1 MSEEPPPAIK
11 RAVQLMGLPVN
22 QIPIPAVLYAAWL
35 CNKYGMCGE
44 VFMTAYCVY
53 AQIAE
58 GLSVE
63 DDALYGINETIRAE
77 WDEVQRDFIMINLP
91 DGRIQVVRKNA

>member
-1 MSEEPPPAIK
+1 MRLPTCDVPTPAI
-11 RAVQLMGLPVN
+11 
-22 QIPIPAVLYAAWL
+22 LYAAWL

-44 VFMTAYCVY
+44 VMLTAYAVY

-63 DDALYGINETIRAE
+63 DDALYGITEQIRAE
-77 WDEVQRDFIMINLP
+77 WDEVQRDFIKIDLP

>member
-1 MSEEPPPAIK
+1 MTEEPPPAIK
-11 RAVQLMGLPVN
+11 RAMQLMQSPVN
-22 QIPIPAVLYAAWL
+22 QVPIPAILYAAWM

-44 VFMTAYCVY
+44 VFMSAYCVY

-63 DDALYGINETIRAE
+63 DDALYGIDEKIRAE